1 MLFVYCCKIIGHRA
15 NHRYPKQ
22 CNDIL
27 FVRFFFK
34 KHPKTT
40 LNVIFVG
47 KKEIQTN
54 KKNMKQPTKLT
65 MQRMFDELDPQ
76 SRCPKRLYYNNGLAI
91 AIEHSG
97 IFKPFILSGQSPFL
111 LDDYRLG
118 IINCGT
124 MRMRINL
131 QEKTLTAGTALFVTP
146 GTIAEPLEVSDDLQ
160 VTGIGISADLF
171 HIIHSG
177 KIPDLFNA
185 KMKDGMHVMQG
196 GEPHL
201 AKQLFATLW
210 TFANALPGN
219 REVTFRLIE
228 SLTSYYS
235 AVFSD
240 KPESGAPRNNGKEMF
255 DRFLRLVNSH
265 CREQRQL
272 AFYAGKICVTGRY
285 LGTVIRQTSGI
296 TAKEWI
302 DKAVIV
308 QAKVMLRHSNRQIVQ
323 ISGELHFSNPSFF
336 CKYFKRLVGCT
347 PQEYRANG

>member
-54 KKNMKQPTKLT
+54 KKDMKQPTKLT

-210 TFANALPGN
+210 TFANALPDN

-272 AFYAGKICVTGRY
+272 AFYAGKICVTERY